1 MLTTPF
7 NTRTVAGF
15 LLAISILLG
24 LGIYSYFNTRS
35 LFRSNDWV
43 VHTLDVLYNTERVIG
58 TVRDIEV
65 GQRGYALTGNLR
77 FLEPYTA
84 ARQEV
89 DIHFKNLLEL
99 TKDNPGQQNRI
110 RFLQDS
116 VRKLLNFSAQAVRLR
131 GVSADSARLLNATLK
146 GKLLLDGVRRQ
157 IAEIQSEENRLL
169 KRRIKESDVQAR
181 IFNSNI
187 VVLLTAT
194 GLILAVVFYG
204 IHLNLQAKNR
214 TAQEL
219 QRTAMVVR
227 DLYDNAP
234 CGYHSLDA
242 NGMFTEIN
250 QTLLKW
256 LMYSK
261 DEVVG
266 KLRFTDIITS
276 EEKQVFEER
285 FRVFKETGY
294 VNDLEFCF
302 RRKDGSEF
310 PVILHSIAIYDERGR
325 YLQSR
330 TTSFDNTRW
339 KTAETKIK
347 NLNKELEAFSYS
359 VSHDLRAPLRSIN
372 GYTKIIQEDYDL
384 VLDAEGKRLLNVII
398 RNAGKMEKLI
408 DELLQFSKV
417 GRKEMVRTN
426 VDMNKIIED
435 VRQGLVESAQAGTA
449 EFVIQRLHV
458 CTADPE
464 MIRQVWENLIS
475 NAIKYSSRKEHP
487 KIEITSEL
495 SESQITYA
503 IKDNG
508 AGFDMNYAEKLFQV
522 FQRLHRAQDFDGVG
536 VGLAIVHRIVSRHG
550 GKVWAEGKVNE
561 GASFYFT
568 IPK

>member
-169 KRRIKESDVQAR
+169 KRRIEESDVQAR

-372 GYTKIIQEDYDL
+372 GYTKIIQEDYDH